1 MLEIQYP
8 AGTMLTVTLR
18 VWDQRTDRVTDS
30 SSVVASATLDAYN
43 NYYSGPTYHFD
54 SGNG

>member
-8 AGTMLTVTLR
+8 VGTMLTVTQR

-30 SSVVASATLDAYN
+30 SSVVASTTLDDYN
-43 NYYSGPTYHFD
+43 NYYLGPTYHFD
-54 SGNG
+54 SGTG